1 MAHYRDGL
9 KRATCL
15 FEAAAWHRAVKVRCG
30 CGHFAVFDPHGLWW
44 FFHRKGWSEDLRDVR
59 GKMWCRACRKSI
71 GQKVRPRHI
80 DLLTEYPKGM
90 ITLPLPDEREWKRL
104 VSRYRG

>member
-44 FFHRKGWSEDLRDVR
+44 FLMFALCAK
-59 GKMWCRACRKSI
+59 A
-71 GQKVRPRHI
+71 
-80 DLLTEYPKGM
+80 
-90 ITLPLPDEREWKRL
+90 
-104 VSRYRG
+104 